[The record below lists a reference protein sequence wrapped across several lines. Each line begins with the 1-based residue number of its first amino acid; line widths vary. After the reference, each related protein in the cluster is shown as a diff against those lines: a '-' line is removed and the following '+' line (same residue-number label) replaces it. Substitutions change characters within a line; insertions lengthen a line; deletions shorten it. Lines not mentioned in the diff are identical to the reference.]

1 MRGTER
7 RRRRGVKGRRSSSS
21 PVNLATNETEELA
34 SLAMNDEIE
43 YHADLLAGRVRE
55 LLARPPVYPS
65 ERRKIPPVSGVYL
78 FSELGEGHLYVGVAT
93 TRTNHLRA
101 RIGQHIPRPPARPR
115 KATAAT
121 LAERIAMEGAGL
133 SSRKGLYDNEE
144 FCELFWALGPRIEHM
159 DLRFIEVDDPAK
171 ARAMERFAVWV
182 LSPRYNY

>member
-1 MRGTER
+1 M
-7 RRRRGVKGRRSSSS
+7 
-21 PVNLATNETEELA
+21 PVALVARESGDYETEVLA
-34 SLAMNDEIE
+34 SLAMNDGIQF
-43 YHADLLAGRVRE
+43 HADLLAGRVRE

-65 ERRKIPPVSGVYL
+65 ERRKIPSVSGVYL

-133 SSRKGLYDNEE
+133 SSRKGLYDNEK

-171 ARAMERFAVWV
+171 ARTMERFMVWM

>member
-1 MRGTER
+1 M
-7 RRRRGVKGRRSSSS
+7 
-21 PVNLATNETEELA
+21 
-34 SLAMNDEIE
+34 AMNDDIQ
-43 YHADLLAGRVRE
+43 YHADLLAGRVSE

-65 ERRKIPPVSGVYL
+65 ERRKIPMVSGVYL
-78 FSELGEGHLYVGVAT
+78 FSEPGEGHLYVGVAT

-101 RIGQHIPRPPARPR
+101 RILQHIPRPPARPR

-133 SSRKGLYDNEE
+133 SSRKDLYSNEQ

-171 ARAMERFAVWV
+171 ARAMERFVVWV
-182 LSPRYNY
+182 LSPRYNH

>member
-1 MRGTER
+1 M
-7 RRRRGVKGRRSSSS
+7 
-21 PVNLATNETEELA
+21 
-34 SLAMNDEIE
+34 AMNDDIR
-43 YHADLLAGRVRE
+43 YHADLLAGRVSE

-65 ERRKIPPVSGVYL
+65 ERRKIPMVSGVYL
-78 FSELGEGHLYVGVAT
+78 FSEPGEGHLYVGVAT

-101 RIGQHIPRPPARPR
+101 RILQHIPRPPARPR

-133 SSRKGLYDNEE
+133 SSRTDLYSNEQ

-171 ARAMERFAVWV
+171 ARAMERFVVWV
-182 LSPRYNY
+182 LSPRYNH

>member
-1 MRGTER
+1 MRGTR
-7 RRRRGVKGRRSSSS
+7 AQPSPRSEGA
-21 PVNLATNETEELA
+21 PVSLVACETGGYETEELA
-34 SLAMNDEIE
+34 SLAMNDDFQF
-43 YHADLLAGRVRE
+43 HADLLAGRVRE

-78 FSELGEGHLYVGVAT
+78 FTELGEGHLYVGVAT

-144 FCELFWALGPRIEHM
+144 FRELFWALGPRIENM